1 MEAILYAAGRG
12 FRLGPMSAECPK
24 ILLEV
29 GGKTLLERHAGLLAW
44 AGVTRLH
51 VVTGHLRE
59 AVGSRLE
66 SISRRTGIEIV
77 EVYNEA
83 YSEGSVLSMAASI
96 PRLRAAKDPMLL
108 MDGDVLYDHRLLAKL
123 LDSRHGSA
131 LLVDRVYST
140 ADDDPVLV
148 PIRNGKPF
156 EFRKKWA
163 GSADWVGESIG
174 FFRLDRA
181 GLDAAIRETEARS
194 VGERRKESYDEVL
207 RALVIAGTFGFEDV
221 TGCPWTEVDFPDDL
235 VFARESILPRLEEP
249 TGRRRG

>member
-1 MEAILYAAGRG
+1 M
-12 FRLGPMSAECPK
+12 GPLSAECPK

-29 GGKTLLERHAGLLAW
+29 GGLTLLERHARLLAW

-59 AVGSRLE
+59 VVASRME
-66 SISRRTGIEIV
+66 PISRRTGLEIV
-77 EVYNEA
+77 EVFNEDFT
-83 YSEGSVLSMAASI
+83 EGSVISMAASI
-96 PRLRAAKDPMLL
+96 PVLRSAKAPVLV

-131 LLVDRVYST
+131 LLVDRIYST

-148 PIRNGKPF
+148 PMRNGRPF

-181 GLDAAIRETEARS
+181 GLDALILETEARG

-207 RALVIAGTFGFEDV
+207 RALVVAGRFGYEDV
-221 TGCPWTEVDFPDDL
+221 TGCPWTEVDFPEDL
-235 VFARESILPRLEEP
+235 VYAREAILPRLEEP
-249 TGRRRG
+249 NGSRRG